1 MLSSPFSRS
10 YVPYEER
17 VETYLVPVIFIV
29 IFLLG
34 AVGNGTLVFVFIR
47 HRGIRTVPNIYIFS
61 LALGDLLVILTSV
74 PFTSTLYTVDS
85 WPYGTAVC
93 KVSEVAKDVS
103 IGVSVF
109 TLTALSGDRYVAIVS
124 PLRRHS
130 SSRARRHT
138 CIVAS
143 AIWIIAIL
151 FAVPDAIIAE
161 VQELD
166 LGENHFIK
174 VCTCFPTSMGR
185 TYPKVMVVTRF
196 LVLYLLPLLVISGF
210 YVCIAFHLFLSVTNL
225 SATAMAGQNTAAQI
239 KARKKVAKTVLSFVV
254 IFVICFAPYH
264 TVTLWFFLNP
274 NAREEYN
281 DWWHALRISG
291 FILSFLNSCVNPV
304 ALYFV
309 SGQFRKYFNR
319 YLFNV
324 PTVRR
329 GSTRTR
335 VHFHSVHTQVGCSQ
349 QTAAAAPDLVGGLV
363 KEAVAVDE
371 RPPPHLYQHQQQQQ
385 QQQLAVKGVVSVGL
399 ARHDPLTAVT
409 AI

>member
-1 MLSSPFSRS
+1 S

-174 VCTCFPTSMGR
+174 VSWGR
-185 TYPKVMVVTRF
+185 SAVGP
-196 LVLYLLPLLVISGF
+196 
-210 YVCIAFHLFLSVTNL
+210 AHL
-225 SATAMAGQNTAAQI
+225 
-239 KARKKVAKTVLSFVV
+239 
-254 IFVICFAPYH
+254 
-264 TVTLWFFLNP
+264 
-274 NAREEYN
+274 
-281 DWWHALRISG
+281 
-291 FILSFLNSCVNPV
+291 
-304 ALYFV
+304 
-309 SGQFRKYFNR
+309 
-319 YLFNV
+319 
-324 PTVRR
+324 
-329 GSTRTR
+329 
-335 VHFHSVHTQVGCSQ
+335 
-349 QTAAAAPDLVGGLV
+349 
-363 KEAVAVDE
+363 E
-371 RPPPHLYQHQQQQQ
+371 R
-385 QQQLAVKGVVSVGL
+385 
-399 ARHDPLTAVT
+399 DPSP
-409 AI
+409 